1 MPRRR
6 VTPPPP
12 PGPRGPQDVVTTAET
27 SPTDPAQVAAF
38 VERLGSAFTEA
49 GFPRL
54 PARVFSSLLA
64 TESGRMTATELVD
77 SLEVSPAA
85 VSGAVNYLAGIH
97 LIHRERERGSRR
109 DVYVVRDDAWHDMM
123 LSTARI
129 YDPFIRALAEGVAT
143 VGGESSRA
151 GARLALSV
159 EFLEFIS
166 LEVAGIAQRWEA
178 RRRGGLDETG

>member
-1 MPRRR
+1 M
-6 VTPPPP
+6 
-12 PGPRGPQDVVTTAET
+12 
-27 SPTDPAQVAAF
+27 TDPAQVGGF
-38 VERLGSAFTEA
+38 VERLGSTFTEA

-54 PARVFSSLLA
+54 PARVFSCLLA
-64 TESGRMTATELVD
+64 TESGRMTATELAD

-85 VSGAVNYLAGIH
+85 VSGAVNYLAGLH

-123 LSTARI
+123 LNSARI
-129 YDPFIRALAEGVAT
+129 YDPFIRALADGVAT
-143 VGGESSRA
+143 VGGEASRA

-166 LEVAGIAQRWEA
+166 VEVAGIGERWEA
-178 RRRGGLDETG
+178 RRRREADAGVRAPRVQG

>member
-1 MPRRR
+1 M
-6 VTPPPP
+6 
-12 PGPRGPQDVVTTAET
+12 G
-27 SPTDPAQVAAF
+27 AF
-38 VERLGSAFTEA
+38 VERLGSTFTEA

-54 PARVFSSLLA
+54 PARVFSCLLA
-64 TESGRMTATELVD
+64 TESGRMTATELAD

-85 VSGAVNYLAGIH
+85 VSGAVNYLAGLH

-123 LSTARI
+123 LNSARI
-129 YDPFIRALAEGVAT
+129 YDPFIRALADGVAT
-143 VGGESSRA
+143 VGGEASRA

-166 LEVAGIAQRWEA
+166 VEVAGIGERWEA
-178 RRRGGLDETG
+178 RRRREADAGVRVPSPA